1 MYLLY
6 NALIYL
12 CLGVLQAKGSQNY
25 TASILFL
32 ILCFIWLKVI
42 YICIYIYIF
51 ATQKFITGFEFTQVY
66 IYTYPVF
73 KSQMA
78 FHKDFG
84 VWHWCIHH
92 LRSYFS
98 QLHLG
103 LNTNAHIKF
112 YTYSKYRWYED
123 IVCVFLPTII
133 TFAKLFKL
141 NKTETCCL
149 IKSKFMVRI

>member
-1 MYLLY
+1 MLWIISQCLCMSH
-6 NALIYL
+6 NSFFIATWRTDWLPGSESCAIVTCTCIYYTTPWSIYVWEY
-12 CLGVLQAKGSQNY
+12 CRQKGHRI
-25 TASILFL
+25 ILHQFCFL

-92 LRSYFS
+92 LTLANYIW
-98 QLHLG
+98 G
-103 LNTNAHIKF
+103 
-112 YTYSKYRWYED
+112 
-123 IVCVFLPTII
+123 
-133 TFAKLFKL
+133 
-141 NKTETCCL
+141 
-149 IKSKFMVRI
+149 